1 MAIKDCSLLLF
12 RLQYFDQLHKLH
24 FCEVHPVSEASL
36 ILQWKDRDLLAVL

>member
-1 MAIKDCSLLLF
+1 MSGHTKQQSF
-12 RLQYFDQLHKLH
+12 FNTLHKLH